1 VTDGTRTAT
10 SKDEKRETLY
20 GKYDKNGLDTGFRLQ
35 GEHFL
40 NRVEELDELDS
51 EFTQEW
57 LKWVY
62 GYMYNRTGLDP
73 KTRILVVLGEAIV
86 LGAEMQIPNHIRS
99 AMRAGATQDEV
110 LEVILQSCI
119 YAGMPRMMVA
129 MKAYRKL
136 CRDLGLRDLSDPV
149 FQGDAREKLDASRE
163 KVQGT

>member
-1 VTDGTRTAT
+1 LTDVEQVKSA
-10 SKDEKRETLY
+10 KREYLY
-20 GKYDKNGLDTGFRLQ
+20 DRYDRNGLDTGFRLQ

-40 NRVEELDELDS
+40 NRVEELDELDP
-51 EFTQEW
+51 EFVEEW

-62 GYMYNRTGLDP
+62 GYMYNRKGLDP
-73 KTRILVVLGEAIV
+73 KTRILCVLGEAIV

-99 AMRAGATQDEV
+99 AMRVGATQDEV

-136 CRDLGLRDLSDPV
+136 CKDLGLRDLHDPV
-149 FQGDAREKLDASRE
+149 FRGDARE
-163 KVQGT
+163 